1 MLLEEEAEGG
11 ALRDQICNSC
21 RMKRKMHMST
31 SLHGRRKKGGIGVE
45 RREKGRRRLQTRL
58 VNVSEIFEIQKSEK
72 NTLFQLCRNPGGGG
86 HLDNFWVGMCR
97 PGL

>member
-11 ALRDQICNSC
+11 ALRDQICTSC

-45 RREKGRRRLQTRL
+45 RREKLGRRLQTRL
-58 VNVSEIFEIQKSEK
+58 VNVPEIFEIQKSETY
-72 NTLFQLCRNPGGGG
+72 TLFQLCRSRHIKFCKQRTAMLIVLREN
-86 HLDNFWVGMCR
+86 
-97 PGL
+97 

>member
-11 ALRDQICNSC
+11 ALRDQICTSC

-31 SLHGRRKKGGIGVE
+31 CLHGRRKKGGIGVE

-58 VNVSEIFEIQKSEK
+58 VNVPEIFKIQKSEK
-72 NTLFQLCRNPGGGG
+72 YTLFQLCRSRHIKFCKQNTAIS
-86 HLDNFWVGMCR
+86 DR
-97 PGL
+97 TT

>member
-1 MLLEEEAEGG
+1 MLLEEETEGG

-58 VNVSEIFEIQKSEK
+58 VNVSEIQKSEK
-72 NTLFQLCRNPGGGG
+72 NTLFQLCRNR
-86 HLDNFWVGMCR
+86 HIKFCKQSTAMLIILREN
-97 PGL
+97 